1 MNTEII
7 GPKGVSFIYFKN
19 KNKMKLTVKESQRV
33 IWSAETIEVTVN
45 DGERDITVRYYEG
58 WEGSETYIRINDG
71 ELLKSYEV
79 EDAELVELADKIAY
93 SCKADLFVNVGDEI
107 DVEDLEE

>member
-1 MNTEII
+1 M
-7 GPKGVSFIYFKN
+7 
-19 KNKMKLTVKESQRV
+19 
-33 IWSAETIEVTVN
+33 
-45 DGERDITVRYYEG
+45 
-58 WEGSETYIRINDG
+58 
-71 ELLKSYEV
+71 KSYEV